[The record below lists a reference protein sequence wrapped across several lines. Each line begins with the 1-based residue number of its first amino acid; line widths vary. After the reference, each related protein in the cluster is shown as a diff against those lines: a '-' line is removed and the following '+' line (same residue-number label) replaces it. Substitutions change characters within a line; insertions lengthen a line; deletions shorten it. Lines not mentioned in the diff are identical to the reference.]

1 MGPAWYNPPTSVS
14 DDFVSLDPH
23 QLARYLERRKAHY
36 SFEAEIDLDNFFR
49 EILAKARQFVPAEA
63 GSILLDDP
71 MTKGGERDRNELVF
85 AAAFGDRARDI
96 VGQRIPAAVGLVGH
110 VYQSGEPYLGRTIDE
125 DPFFFPGLD
134 ELTSYQSR
142 SIICVPI
149 RIEKSICGALELV
162 NRQGSEPFTD
172 KDLELMAI
180 FADYTSMSIRHV
192 LDARRAHE
200 IAKRDDLTGLFND
213 RFFHLQLTVELL
225 NAGRTDRDLSLIF
238 FDLDNFKTVNDSH
251 GHLAGSQVLREVG
264 YLLKKTVTFPDVV
277 LSRYG
282 GDEFVAI
289 LPGASLEDGVAVG
302 ECIRRA
308 IQDAT
313 FLEREYGFSEPALYL
328 RGVITCS
335 LGAASRKRH
344 VDPDLHIDQ
353 QKNAI
358 LRRAD
363 AAMYK
368 AKGSGKNK
376 VLAAE

>member
-1 MGPAWYNPPTSVS
+1 MDPE
-14 DDFVSLDPH
+14 FVSLDPH

-36 SFEAEIDLDNFFR
+36 TFEAEIDLDSFFR
-49 EILAKARQFVPAEA
+49 EILAKARQFVPSEA

-71 MTKGGERDRNELVF
+71 LVKGVDRTSNELVF
-85 AAAFGDRARDI
+85 AAAFGASCKTV
-96 VGQRIPAAVGLVGH
+96 VGQRIPANVGIVGH
-110 VYQSGEPYLGRTIDE
+110 VYETGEPYLGTSVEDDPYFYPEIDQRTDYR
-125 DPFFFPGLD
+125 
-134 ELTSYQSR
+134 TR
-142 SIICVPI
+142 SVLCVPI
-149 RIEKSICGALELV
+149 RIEKAICGALELV
-162 NRQGSEPFTD
+162 NRLDDDVFSP

-213 RFFHLQLTVELL
+213 RFFHLQLSLELL
-225 NAGRTDRDLSLIF
+225 NAGRDDRDLSLIF
-238 FDLDNFKTVNDSH
+238 FDLDNFKSVNDNH

-264 YLLKKTVTFPDVV
+264 YLLKKVVTFPDAV

-289 LPGASLEDGVAVG
+289 LPGASLEQGVEVG
-302 ECIRRA
+302 EQIRGA
-308 IQDAT
+308 IREAT
-313 FLEREYGFSEPALYL
+313 FLEREYGFSEPALFL
-328 RGVITCS
+328 KGVITCS
-335 LGAASRKRH
+335 VGVSSRRRH

-363 AAMYK
+363 VAMYD
-368 AKGSGKNK
+368 AKGGGKDR
-376 VLAAE
+376 VVAAG